1 MAFFSGVPIKYKILI
16 IPTVGVLG
24 FCLYFAFN
32 LSVTAQSKT
41 RLELVQDRY
50 YPILE
55 KSNTALVTLD
65 RITETLNSAVS
76 GNERE
81 LLDAANAMA
90 GDVKGLFKDM
100 LALEPQRKGQVE
112 VITNG
117 FRDYYQ
123 LAFGV
128 SQGMI
133 DGNADFS
140 SLAGDIEK
148 MRVSLNTLKENL
160 SSFRDGSHALFREN
174 IEASTS
180 AAETALTVGVIIG
193 VVTIAVLVIT
203 SVYVVMVL
211 TRNIHKVIRSLKE
224 IASGEGD
231 LTRRI
236 HQDSSDEIGELVYWF
251 NSFIEKLQNTIG
263 QVVRSVEPLTRVS
276 SELNGLAQKSEIASN
291 NQLESTLNVSRS
303 IGEMHQS
310 LNENARNAAG
320 AADSAHLA
328 DQESKQ
334 GLNVVHGTIRCIEE
348 VAVEV
353 EKAVETIRQL
363 EADTKDV
370 GTILDVIQGIAGQTN
385 LLALNAAIEA
395 ARAGEQGRGFAVVAD
410 EVRTLASRTQES
422 TEEIHA
428 VIEQLRKTASSITS
442 VMEQGQVKARQSVDQ
457 AGNAGQS
464 LNKIADSVEMI
475 NQMNT
480 QIASATEQQQQTSSF
495 MRDSV
500 ESIRDIAQSA
510 ASYSAE
516 VAKSTEQLQQV
527 TRTLSA
533 VAGQFKV

>member
-1 MAFFSGVPIKYKILI
+1 MSFFSSVPVKYKILV
-16 IPTVGVLG
+16 IPAVGVLG

-32 LSVTAQSKT
+32 LSVTAESKE

-65 RITETLNSAVS
+65 RITETLSSGVR

-81 LLDAANAMA
+81 LLDAANLMA
-90 GDVKGLFKDM
+90 GDVSRLFNEI
-100 LALEPQRKGQVE
+100 LALEPKRKDEVE
-112 VITNG
+112 AISTG
-117 FRDYYQ
+117 FANYFR
-123 LAFGV
+123 LASGV
-128 SQGMI
+128 SAGMI
-133 DGNADFS
+133 EGDADFS
-140 SLAGDIEK
+140 SMAANVEK
-148 MRVSLNTLKENL
+148 MGVSLNNLKANL
-160 SSFRDGSHALFREN
+160 STFRDRSHVLFREN
-174 IEASTS
+174 IKASTN
-180 AAETALTVGVIIG
+180 AAATAITVGVVIG
-193 VVTIAVLVIT
+193 AVTIAVLIMT
-203 SVYVVMVL
+203 SFYIVMML
-211 TRNIHKVIRSLKE
+211 TRNIHKVIRSLRE

-263 QVVRSVEPLTRVS
+263 QVVRSVEPLARVS
-276 SELNGLAQKSEIASN
+276 SELTGLAQNSEVASN

-328 DQESKQ
+328 DQEAKQ
-334 GLNVVHGTIRCIEE
+334 GLSVVHDTMHSIEE
-348 VAVEV
+348 VAAEV

-363 EADTKDV
+363 EADTKNV
-370 GTILDVIQGIAGQTN
+370 GSILDVIQGIAGQTN

-422 TEEIHA
+422 TEEIHT
-428 VIEQLRKTASSITS
+428 VIEQLRRTASSITS
-442 VMEQGQVKARQSVDQ
+442 VMEQGQAKARQSVDQ
-457 AGNAGQS
+457 AANAGQS
-464 LNKIADSVEMI
+464 LNKIADSVELI

-495 MRDSV
+495 IQESV
-500 ESIRDIAQSA
+500 ENIHELAESA
-510 ASYSAE
+510 ASYSTE